1 MHLAS
6 LDRITQPVNN
16 PIDIFLINPAII
28 FYPVFFFIKY
38 LWISKTLLASVGLK
52 STEKNFTAPLNSVS
66 FHIINCKIFRN
77 IT

>member
-28 FYPVFFFIKY
+28 FYPVFFSLNIYGY
-38 LWISKTLLASVGLK
+38 LK
-52 STEKNFTAPLNSVS
+52 
-66 FHIINCKIFRN
+66 HC
-77 IT
+77 